1 MSEFVIEVEGGKSV
15 RLKTAGKYCD
25 RNIVVTATG
34 GGDTE
39 AAYQQGVADGK
50 QAEYDRFWDAY
61 QQNGNRTYYSRL
73 FTAGWTD
80 EILQPKYPVKPQKA
94 DNIFY
99 ESGIVNALADPQWL
113 DMTECTSA
121 ESFARFAAKMKEC
134 SLHIP
139 VCKEFNHGV
148 RDCTALTKLTLT
160 GIIENCRFISCFAN
174 CNNLT
179 DVTLE
184 GTIGQDISFQWS
196 PLSRESI
203 LSCFS
208 VLSDTATG
216 MTATF
221 KQTAVDTAFE
231 TSEGLA
237 DGSTS
242 AEWLTLVDTKSNWT
256 ISLV

>member
-1 MSEFVIEVEGGKSV
+1 MSEFAFTVEGGQTV

-25 RNIVVTATG
+25 RDITVTATG
-34 GGDTE
+34 DDNE
-39 AAYQQGVADGK
+39 AAYVQGIADGK
-50 QAEYDRFWDAY
+50 QSEYDRFWDAY

-121 ESFARFAAKMKEC
+121 DSFARYAAKMKEC

-196 PLSRESI
+196 PLSKESI

-216 MTATF
+216 KTATF

-231 TSEGLA
+231 TSQGAA

-242 AEWLTLVDTKSNWT
+242 AEWLALVDTKSNWT